1 MDSNI
6 KSEVLK
12 CIEKFVHTIES
23 DGRHI
28 LLLGLGGSHAYG
40 TNVEGSDIDIRG
52 ICSNTCYEVLG
63 VNADKEQYAS
73 SEADAVVYTLRKA
86 IWLIAKCNPAMVEI
100 LSCRP
105 EDYLYMSPAGE
116 KLIKNMSLFLSK
128 KAAVTFGGYA
138 RSQLNRLVNRSG
150 RAKDLMIENEER
162 SFEKDFLT
170 LTQRYD
176 NKINNPKIE
185 RNEDKLYLSFEVTS
199 MPVDNIAN
207 LLNEFNSIDR
217 SYRKSVRNDKATAH
231 GKLSKHMMHLIRL
244 YLMGIELMEDGVI
257 HTYRDGDEHELLMAI
272 RNGDYLMDD
281 GLTPT
286 FEFEQLVNHYSTAFD
301 TACERS
307 KIQDEPDME
316 AINKLVVDLNKDLL
330 EGV

>member
-1 MDSNI
+1 MDPNI

-12 CIEKFVHTIES
+12 SIEKFVHTIES
-23 DGRHI
+23 DGRQI
-28 LLLGLGGSHAYG
+28 LLLGFGGSYAYG

-52 ICSNTCYEVLG
+52 ICSNTCYEILG

-73 SEADAVVYTLRKA
+73 SETDTVVYTLRKA

-105 EDYLYMSPAGE
+105 EDYLYMSPAG
-116 KLIKNMSLFLSK
+116 KKFIKNMPLFLSK
-128 KAAVTFGGYA
+128 KAITTFGGYA

-170 LTQRYD
+170 LTQRHG

-185 RNEDKLYLSFEVTS
+185 RDEDKLYLSFEVTN
-199 MPVDNIAN
+199 MPVDNVAN

-217 SYRKSVRNDKATAH
+217 SYRKSVRNDKAIAH

-257 HTYRDGDEHELLMAI
+257 HTYRDGDEHELLMSI

-281 GLTPT
+281 GVTPSL
-286 FEFEQLVNHYSTAFD
+286 EFEKLVEHYSSTFD
-301 TACERS
+301 KACKTS

-316 AINKLVVDLNKDLL
+316 AINKLVVDINKDLL
-330 EGV
+330 KGI